1 MAIEIKE
8 YVGEGN
14 ITTSKEPSK
23 KDSKK
28 RNVKKKKGDKKDEA
42 AVRK

>member
-14 ITTSKEPSK
+14 ITTSDEPSK
-23 KDSKK
+23 KDPKK
-28 RNVKKKKGDKKDEA
+28 RSVKKKKGDKKDEA

>member
-28 RNVKKKKGDKKDEA
+28 KKGDKKDEA